1 MLVSFV
7 VLLMSE
13 FVGLVIGKIKFVD
26 GSEVLG
32 VLVENWLTEGQ
43 REIIE
48 LGSWCK
54 YIGYFY
60 IV

>member
-32 VLVENWLTEGQ
+32 VLVENWLTEG
-43 REIIE
+43 
-48 LGSWCK
+48 
-54 YIGYFY
+54 
-60 IV
+60 